1 MKPYLYLILMAV
13 AIAFLIWFVG
23 RFVSTK
29 KKRDALHE
37 SASKKSCE
45 EWTEAERNEEIF
57 RITLMH
63 NAGKLTNAEFLAL
76 KAKYSGKELTPF
88 ERETILAMRDNE
100 LMGKK

>member
-1 MKPYLYLILMAV
+1 MKIGLYLVIIV
-13 AIAFLIWFVG
+13 ACLAFWIWLIG

-45 EWTEAERNEEIF
+45 EWTEQERNEEIF

-88 ERETILAMRDNE
+88 ERETILAMRENE